1 MIIGID
7 GSRAFLKQRTGI
19 EEYSYQVIRHLRA
32 ELGEA
37 SVRLYVPKKIHLQGM
52 IPSLVSPV
60 IDFELPATWQ
70 VVGLWSPRFWTKFRL
85 SLEML
90 LRKPDVLFVPAHTLP
105 LVGAKKNI
113 VVVHGLE
120 YEVSPESYSW
130 WERLYMRLSIRHSCQ
145 MADEVIVV
153 SENTKRDVMHLYGIA
168 ESKLRVI
175 YEGYAA
181 RVIKQVIKNEQ
192 SVLTP
197 ETLLFIGR
205 LETRKNVVRIIEAF
219 EILKKTGFAGK
230 LLLVGRPGF
239 GYEAIVEKRK
249 ASPYAED
256 ILEKGFVSQQE
267 KERLL
272 SAASVFVFPSLYEG
286 FGLPVLEAQAAG
298 APVVTSNTS
307 SLPEVAGDAAV
318 YVDPTSAKEIAAGIQ
333 RVLKSKEEAA
343 LLREK
348 GYENIA
354 RFSWERCAR
363 EIAERLR
370 TQ

>member
-1 MIIGID
+1 MVIGID

-19 EEYSYQVIRHLRA
+19 EEYSYQVIRHLCT
-32 ELGEA
+32 ELSKEN
-37 SVRLYVPKKIHLQGM
+37 VRLYVPKKLRFRGILPTF
-52 IPSLVSPV
+52 ILPV
-60 IDFELPATWQ
+60 IDFDLPPSWQ

-90 LRKPDVLFVPAHTLP
+90 LHQPDIVFVPAHTLP

-130 WERLYMRLSIRHSCQ
+130 WERLYMRLSIRHSCR
-145 MADEVIVV
+145 MADEVMVV
-153 SENTKRDVMHLYGIA
+153 SENTKRDVMRLYGIA

-181 RVIKQVIKNEQ
+181 RVMQ
-192 SVLTP
+192 SLAEKKP
-197 ETLLFIGR
+197 SSEETLLFIGR

-219 EILKKTGFAGK
+219 EILKKSGFAGK
-230 LLLVGRPGF
+230 LVLVGRPGF
-239 GYEAIVEKRK
+239 GYEAIAEKRS
-249 ASPYAED
+249 ASLYAED

-267 KERLL
+267 KETLL
-272 SAASVFVFPSLYEG
+272 GTASVFVFPSLYEG
-286 FGLPVLEAQAAG
+286 FGLPVLEAQAA
-298 APVVTSNTS
+298 AVPVVTSNTS
-307 SLPEVAGDAAV
+307 SLPEVGGDAAV
-318 YVDPTSAKEIAAGIQ
+318 YVDPMSAEEIAVGIQ
-333 RVLKSKEEAA
+333 QILGSKEEAA
-343 LLREK
+343 LLKEK
-348 GYENIA
+348 GYKNIQ

-370 TQ
+370 MK

>member
-19 EEYSYQVIRHLRA
+19 EEYSYQVICHLRA

-37 SVRLYVPKKIHLQGM
+37 SVRLYVPKKLRFRGM
-52 IPSLVSPV
+52 MPTFALPV
-60 IDFELPATWQ
+60 IDFELPATWR

-85 SLEML
+85 SLEMFL
-90 LRKPDVLFVPAHTLP
+90 HQPDVLFVPAHTLP
-105 LVGAKKNI
+105 LIGAKKNI

-130 WERLYMRLSIRHSCQ
+130 WERLYMRLSIRHSCR

-153 SENTKRDVMHLYGIA
+153 SENTKRDVMRLYGIA
-168 ESKLRVI
+168 ESKLRVV
-175 YEGYAA
+175 YEGYVA
-181 RVIKQVIKNEQ
+181 RVMQQVTENER
-192 SVLTP
+192 SMEGA

-205 LETRKNVVRIIEAF
+205 LETRKNVARVIEAF

-239 GYEAIVEKRK
+239 GYEAIAEKRS
-249 ASPYAED
+249 ASPYAAD

-267 KERLL
+267 KEVLL
-272 SAASVFVFPSLYEG
+272 GAASVFVFPSLYEG

-298 APVVTSNTS
+298 VPVVTSNTS
-307 SLPEVAGDAAV
+307 SLPEVTGDAAV
-318 YVDPTSAKEIAAGIQ
+318 CVDPTSAKEIAAGIQ
-333 RVLKSKEEAA
+333 QVLRSKDEAA
-343 LLREK
+343 LLKEK
-348 GYENIA
+348 GYKNIQ
-354 RFSWERCAR
+354 RFSWERCAKEVAR
-363 EIAERLR
+363 ELYR
-370 TQ
+370 